1 MAERAR
7 VEGAVPDGGDAAVAG
22 VGEHAG
28 AAVRAGVDP
37 GSPEALAV
45 IERVEALTPD
55 GGGDRAGLAERLAAF
70 TDRRVLRYWTLV
82 GIVNGWAQA
91 PVGED
96 SADAWEWYAKA
107 LRAHPSDP
115 EIRRVADASPA
126 RDF

>member
-7 VEGAVPDGGDAAVAG
+7 AEGAVSDGGDAAVAG

-28 AAVRAGVDP
+28 AAVRAGVGP
-37 GSPEALAV
+37 GSLEALAV
-45 IERVEALTPD
+45 IERVEALTP
-55 GGGDRAGLAERLAAF
+55 GGGDRAGLAERLEAF

-107 LRAHPSDP
+107 LRAHPNDP
-115 EIRRVADASPA
+115 SPHS
-126 RDF
+126 